1 MPRTKGSK
9 NKSKEIKVEAIETV
23 EVKVEVSE
31 VKQPKIGRL
40 TTDFGRQDLNQLRN
54 KVNEVLDFI
63 DPL

>member
-40 TTDFGRQDLNQLRN
+40 TTDFGREDLNQLRN